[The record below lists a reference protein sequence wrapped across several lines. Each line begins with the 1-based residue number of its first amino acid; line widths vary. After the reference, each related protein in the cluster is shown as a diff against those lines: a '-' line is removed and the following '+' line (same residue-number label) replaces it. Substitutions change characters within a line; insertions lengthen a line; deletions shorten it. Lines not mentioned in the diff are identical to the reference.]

1 MTTME
6 WELGNVQTNAK
17 GIRSAPLTNSDG
29 SPVILQLTDVHNP
42 LKAPFGSSA
51 FNDPT
56 AIRHNICFRCDQ
68 SLEDKIK
75 QIDDYMCQ
83 YIETHAARLFKN
95 KSVNYKPL
103 LLTKEDY
110 PSLIRCKINIS
121 GSKACR
127 FWTHQFA
134 RCDMPEDLRNCG
146 LVPRVHFKSL
156 WIMGSEAGISVEVTD
171 LLCDQTEE
179 TCPFNNDIKNSCL
192 SNT

>member
-1 MTTME
+1 MFSSTTN
-6 WELGNVQTNAK
+6 WELGTVQTNSK

-56 AIRHNICFRCDQ
+56 AIRHNICLRCDQ
-68 SLEDKIK
+68 NLEEKIK

-110 PSLIRCKINIS
+110 PS
-121 GSKACR
+121 
-127 FWTHQFA
+127 
-134 RCDMPEDLRNCG
+134 
-146 LVPRVHFKSL
+146 
-156 WIMGSEAGISVEVTD
+156 
-171 LLCDQTEE
+171 
-179 TCPFNNDIKNSCL
+179 
-192 SNT
+192 

>member
-1 MTTME
+1 MLCNFKLNKME
-6 WELGNVQTNAK
+6 LDSLDLEHAWISILGRNFIGAH
-17 GIRSAPLTNSDG
+17 D
-29 SPVILQLTDVHNP
+29 
-42 LKAPFGSSA
+42 
-51 FNDPT
+51 
-56 AIRHNICFRCDQ
+56 

-156 WIMGSEAGISVEVTD
+156 WIMGSEAGIS
-171 LLCDQTEE
+171 L
-179 TCPFNNDIKNSCL
+179 
-192 SNT
+192 